1 VTVPGTYKNR
11 PGALRELPLPSA
23 LTLLKAASTGLRRF
37 ALDECNILVSQEPGP
52 HSFTLRWHLSIS
64 HPSRYP
70 TWDEIKTA
78 RYKLVP
84 HDVTMAM
91 ILPPPDQY
99 VNVEA
104 QDNVF
109 HLHEIEGE

>member
-1 VTVPGTYKNR
+1 MSVPGTYKNR
-11 PGALRELPLPSA
+11 PGALRELALPPE
-23 LTLLKAASTGLRRF
+23 LELLKSASTGLRRF
-37 ALDECNILVSQEPGP
+37 MLGECNVLVSQEPGP
-52 HSFTLRWHLSIS
+52 HSATLRWHLSIS

-84 HDVTMAM
+84 HDATMAM

-99 VNVEA
+99 VNVVA

-109 HLHEIEGE
+109 HLNEIEGE